1 MIDYRYLT
9 SFSLTRTQ
17 RQASFPGTCLQQ
29 TYALEADKH
38 FQQITQKNDLAFQ
51 ALVNFCFWMNTS
63 RQYSSKSQ
71 L

>member
-17 RQASFPGTCLQQ
+17 RQARFPGTCLQQ

-51 ALVNFCFWMNTS
+51 TKVDFCFWLNTS

>member
-1 MIDYRYLT
+1 MIDCRYLT

-17 RQASFPGTCLQQ
+17 RRASFPGTCLQQ

-38 FQQITQKNDLAFQ
+38 FQQISQKNDLAFQ
-51 ALVNFCFWMNTS
+51 TKFDFYFWLNTS
-63 RQYSSKSQ
+63 RQYSLKSQ